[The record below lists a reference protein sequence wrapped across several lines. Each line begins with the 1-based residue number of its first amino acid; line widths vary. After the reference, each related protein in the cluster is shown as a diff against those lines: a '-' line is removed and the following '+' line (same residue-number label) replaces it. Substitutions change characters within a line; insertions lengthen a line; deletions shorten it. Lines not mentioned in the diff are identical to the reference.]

1 MRQEIRLLAGR
12 RTALEG
18 VAMGFVPMM
27 QASLLERRFRKG
39 WAPAYYLS
47 VPHKGGSRHKYVRK
61 AEVEVVSR
69 RTAAWREF
77 SAALAEWV
85 RISRKIES
93 LMRRIG
99 AGRCVRV
106 STGGSR

>member
-12 RTALEG
+12 RATLEG
-18 VAMGFVPMM
+18 IAMGFVSMM
-27 QASLLERRFRKG
+27 QASLLERHFRKG
-39 WAPAYYLS
+39 WSPAYYLS

-69 RTAAWREF
+69 QTAAWREF
-77 SAALAEWV
+77 SGALAEWV

-99 AGRCVRV
+99 VGRCVRV
-106 STGGSR
+106 SIGVGR